1 VTEELRVEM
10 QAMHEQ
16 QKQDVELQEQLE
28 YTKLFQVRGAALWR
42 PQLLAVLPA

>member
-10 QAMHEQ
+10 QAVHEQ

-28 YTKLFQVRGAALWR
+28 HTKQFQVWPAS
-42 PQLLAVLPA
+42 LLPP